1 MPNVD
6 SKHLSMIL

>member
-6 SKHLSMIL
+6 SLH